1 MQFRRAYKR
10 NDKPVCLATSTFL
23 AHLVNQRVVHEIV
36 ALQLLTLLLER
47 YGPLGALPVSLYT
60 ALTWRGLLCARTCID
75 RPTTRWRSPL
85 ASRASVAWYERL
97 RWHYA
102 PRPATVSRSHP
113 WLAFCFSVLDRGVAQ
128 GIARGL

>member
-47 YGPLGALPVSLYT
+47 CV
-60 ALTWRGLLCARTCID
+60 CAHY
-75 RPTTRWRSPL
+75 SSHL
-85 ASRASVAWYERL
+85 RA
-97 RWHYA
+97 
-102 PRPATVSRSHP
+102 
-113 WLAFCFSVLDRGVAQ
+113 G
-128 GIARGL
+128 